1 MFNYYANVRLVHVYR
16 SNSLVS
22 CLCIILIDSKLLNF
36 QRCDTMLVGTH
47 RQQLEEER
55 SRSVVAE
62 KEMRRVHQTQLQT
75 QQMEHE
81 VNKKVDSY
89 MH

>member
-1 MFNYYANVRLVHVYR
+1 MYIEVTVLFLVC
-16 SNSLVS
+16 VS
-22 CLCIILIDSKLLNF
+22 LIDSKLLNF

-75 QQMEHE
+75 QQLEHE
-81 VNKKVDSY
+81 LNKKVHSF